1 MPKSITGNKPLA
13 IDTNRSNQPTD
24 KPTESTTAKRRV
36 IKPQVVN
43 NKLSRK
49 TKTDILTNPPPK
61 DNSSIVE
68 RDIENDFVMV
78 NTEEDDDIVETSK
91 EITED
96 DKKDNFNK
104 V

>member
-1 MPKSITGNKPLA
+1 
-13 IDTNRSNQPTD
+13 
-24 KPTESTTAKRRV
+24 
-36 IKPQVVN
+36 
-43 NKLSRK
+43 
-49 TKTDILTNPPPK
+49 
-61 DNSSIVE
+61 
-68 RDIENDFVMV
+68 MV